1 MTSFNDIFIQVRKS
15 YPNISIKKAR
25 MIAQDRYKRY
35 LRLSENKIVK
45 RSDFHYFMNCAS
57 HYERIKFC
65 VIMKNEQFKK
75 KTGKEGYTDQEI
87 EERVS
92 SILLCEFGLTIEN
105 AKSQLCWEGTKTYEF
120 RKSKHYE
127 YGENDLEEF
136 NDLRK
141 VKFGRDFKGSYATDE
156 ELSKPIDYN
165 HDHGAG
171 EKHRWV
177 VEVLV
182 DILREQ
188 RHKVICNPEFAM
200 GRCDVLDLTTNV
212 RYEVQGGN
220 IKEKLKKCPDNTVVI
235 PYLKFSDDRIRE
247 CVEEFVIV

>member
-15 YPNISIKKAR
+15 YPNISTKKAR
-25 MIAQDRYKRY
+25 MIAQDRYNRY
-35 LRLSENKIVK
+35 LRLSENKNVK

-65 VIMKNEQFKK
+65 VIMKNEEFKK

-92 SILLCEFGLTIEN
+92 SILSNEYNLTKDD
-105 AKSQLCWEGTKTYEF
+105 AKSQLCWEGIKTYEF
-120 RKSKHYE
+120 RKSKHDE
-127 YGENDLEEF
+127 YGKNDLEEF
-136 NDLRK
+136 NDLRN
-141 VKFGRDFKGSYATDE
+141 VKFGKDFKGSYATDE
-156 ELSKPIDYN
+156 ELKEPIDYN
-165 HDHGAG
+165 HDNGAK
-171 EKHRWV
+171 EKHRLV
-177 VEVLV
+177 VEILV
-182 DILREQ
+182 DLLREH

-220 IKEKLKKCPDNTVVI
+220 VKGKLKNCPENTVVI
-235 PYLKFSDDRIRE
+235 PYLKFGEDRVRK

>member
-1 MTSFNDIFIQVRKS
+1 
-15 YPNISIKKAR
+15 
-25 MIAQDRYKRY
+25 MIAQDRYNRY

-65 VIMKNEQFKK
+65 VIMKNEEFKK
-75 KTGKEGYTDQEI
+75 KTGNEGYSDMEI

-92 SILLCEFGLTIEN
+92 SILSQEYGLNIDD
-105 AKSQLCWEGTKTYEF
+105 AKSQLCWEGIKTYEF
-120 RKSKHYE
+120 RKSKHDE
-127 YGENDLEEF
+127 YSDDDLKEF
-136 NDLRK
+136 NNLRK
-141 VKFGRDFKGSYATDE
+141 VRFGKDFKGSYATDE
-156 ELSKPIDYN
+156 ELSIPVDYN
-165 HDHGAG
+165 HDHGAK
-171 EKHRWV
+171 EKHRLV

-182 DILREQ
+182 DLLREH

-220 IKEKLKKCPDNTVVI
+220 VSGKLKSCPVNTIVV
-235 PYLKFSDDRIRE
+235 PYLEFDFDRVKE
-247 CVEEFVIV
+247 CVEEFVVV